1 MGDVDRIVRAAAVQA
16 APVWL
21 DREKSVEKA
30 ITLIDE
36 AGSRGAELVAF
47 GEAWLPGFP
56 FWIWLGTPAWGSDF
70 FVELH
75 KNAVEADGEEEAGAL
90 QLVRTDERTV
100 DIRSIK
106 CCVRQTC
113 GRRARSLKVRPLEL
127 RCDKNRGAKIRAGEI
142 SALSL
147 SRHK

>member
-75 KNAVEADGEEEAGAL
+75 QNSVEMGGTETRALAQAARRNKVEVVIGVTERDGGSLYCTLLFFGADG
-90 QLVRTDERTV
+90 Q
-100 DIRSIK
+100 IR
-106 CCVRQTC
+106 
-113 GRRARSLKVRPLEL
+113 GRHRK
-127 RCDKNRGAKIRAGEI
+127 
-142 SALSL
+142 
-147 SRHK
+147 